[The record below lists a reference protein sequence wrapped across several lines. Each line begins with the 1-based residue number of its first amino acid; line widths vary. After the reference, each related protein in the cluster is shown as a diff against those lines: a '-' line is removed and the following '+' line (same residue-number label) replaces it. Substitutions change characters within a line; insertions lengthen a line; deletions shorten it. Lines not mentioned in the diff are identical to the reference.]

1 MSDTQQA
8 DAPSASPSVPAAP
21 AAPRR
26 SRSGPVLQPRA
37 DYGESKH
44 PLRFNLE
51 GKTAIVTGVGAGVGR
66 SIAWML
72 AEHNARVMAL
82 DLEPGPAEETAAG
95 IRASGGAAHAFAC
108 DVGDDSQVRRI
119 FDQIAAQHNGIQ
131 LLVNNAGLSH
141 AGTVETTTT
150 DAFDQLY
157 RVNVRGVFHCLQA
170 AVRHMAAGGGGSIV
184 NMGSIASLIGLEER
198 FAYGMSK
205 GALLAMTKSIAV
217 DYVKRN
223 IRCNCVCP
231 SRIHTPFVDNFLAR
245 DYPGREAEMFAKLSG
260 YQPMGR
266 MGKPVEVA
274 ALVLYLLSDE
284 ANFITG
290 QAYPID
296 GGVLR

>member
-1 MSDTQQA
+1 MSDTRHTDSA
-8 DAPSASPSVPAAP
+8 PAPSAAPAVSPS
-21 AAPRR
+21 PRR
-26 SRSGPVLQPRA
+26 SHSSPNPQPRA
-37 DYGESKH
+37 E
-44 PLRFNLE
+44 RFSLE
-51 GKTAIVTGVGAGVGR
+51 GKTAIVTGVGTGVGR

-72 AEHNARVMAL
+72 AEHHARVMAL
-82 DLEPGPAEETAAG
+82 DLESSLAEETTAG
-95 IRASGGAAHAFAC
+95 IRASGGVAHPFVC
-108 DVGDDSQVRRI
+108 DVADEAQVRRV
-119 FDQIAAQHNGIQ
+119 FDQIATEHGGIQ
-131 LLVNNAGLSH
+131 LLVNNAGVSH
-141 AGTVETTTT
+141 AGTVETTTV
-150 DAFDQLY
+150 DAFEQLY
-157 RVNVRGVFHCLQA
+157 RVNVRGVFFCLQA

-184 NMGSIASLIGLEER
+184 NIGSIASLIGLEER

-217 DYVKRN
+217 DYVKKN

-231 SRIHTPFVDNFLAR
+231 SRIHTPFVDSFLAR
-245 DYPGREAEMFAKLSG
+245 DYPGREAEMFSKLSA

-284 ANFITG
+284 AAFVTG

>member
-8 DAPSASPSVPAAP
+8 DAPPSSTTVP
-21 AAPRR
+21 APRR
-26 SRSGPVLQPRA
+26 SRSGPVLQPRT
-37 DYGESKH
+37 DLGESKR

-51 GKTAIVTGVGAGVGR
+51 GKTAIITGVGAGVGR

-82 DLEPGPAEETAAG
+82 DLDPGPAEETAAG
-95 IRASGGAAHAFAC
+95 IRQSGGAAHAFAC
-108 DVGDDSQVRRI
+108 DVSDEAQVRRT
-119 FDQIAAQHNGIQ
+119 FDQIAAEHGGIQ
-131 LLVNNAGLSH
+131 LLVNNAGQSH
-141 AGTVETTTT
+141 VGTVETTTT
-150 DAFDQLY
+150 DAFERLY
-157 RVNVRGVFHCLQA
+157 RVNVRGAFHCLQA
-170 AVRHMAAGGGGSIV
+170 AVRHMAAGSGGAIV

-231 SRIHTPFVDNFLAR
+231 SRIHTPFVDGFLAR
-245 DYPGREAEMFAKLSG
+245 DYPGREAEMFAKLSA

-284 ANFITG
+284 SAFITG

>member
-1 MSDTQQA
+1 MSDTEQTNTPT
-8 DAPSASPSVPAAP
+8 APPP
-21 AAPRR
+21 PRR
-26 SRSGPVLQPRA
+26 SRSGPVLQPRIEG
-37 DYGESKH
+37 GESQH
-44 PLRFNLE
+44 PRRFNLE
-51 GKTAIVTGVGAGVGR
+51 GKTAIVTGVGTGVGR

-72 AEHNARVMAL
+72 AEHSARVMAL

-95 IRASGGAAHAFAC
+95 IRTAGGSAHSFAC
-108 DVGDDSQVRRI
+108 DVTDDAQVRRV
-119 FDQIAAQHNGIQ
+119 FDQIAAQHGGIH
-131 LLVNNAGLSH
+131 LLVNNAGVSH

-150 DAFDQLY
+150 DAFEQLY
-157 RVNVRGVFHCLQA
+157 RVNVRGVFHCLQS
-170 AVRHMAAGGGGSIV
+170 AVRHMVAGGGGSIV

-217 DYVKRN
+217 DYVKKN

-231 SRIHTPFVDNFLAR
+231 SRIHTPFVDGFLAR
-245 DYPGREAEMFAKLSG
+245 DYPGREAEMFAKLSA

-284 ANFITG
+284 ASFITG